1 VAPIAPA
8 AASIRSRERELI
20 ATWAPSCTSAR
31 AMPRPMPLEA
41 PVTSAALPSMP
52 RSTWTQASAPG
63 PRYVASMR
71 LTRAITVVAAG
82 AATAWFL
89 DRRRLL
95 PGRRRQEL
103 PRPPQQASR
112 PPAPAPGPP
121 EPAAVE
127 PEPALADPVFSP
139 SEQPTREQ
147 PAVERGQEPVDVTS
161 LVDDLGAP
169 GSAGREAAI
178 VDAEVVDDDD
188 EQLAKS
194 VRDLIA
200 ILPDVPSRGVSVE
213 VMGGTVL
220 LHGEIDRAGTIRELE
235 ERVRKL
241 DGVAGVRNLL
251 HLPGTPPPS

>member
-1 VAPIAPA
+1 
-8 AASIRSRERELI
+8 
-20 ATWAPSCTSAR
+20 
-31 AMPRPMPLEA
+31 
-41 PVTSAALPSMP
+41 
-52 RSTWTQASAPG
+52 
-63 PRYVASMR
+63 MR
-71 LTRAITVVAAG
+71 LARAITVVAAG

-103 PRPPQQASR
+103 PWPPEQVSR
-112 PPAPAPGPP
+112 SPAPP
-121 EPAAVE
+121 EPAAVEPDPVAVEPEPATVEPDPAAVEAEPPAVE

-147 PAVERGQEPVDVTS
+147 PAVERGPEPVDVTS

-169 GSAGREAAI
+169 GSAGRESAI
-178 VDAEVVDDDD
+178 VDAEVVDDNPDD

>member
-1 VAPIAPA
+1 
-8 AASIRSRERELI
+8 
-20 ATWAPSCTSAR
+20 
-31 AMPRPMPLEA
+31 
-41 PVTSAALPSMP
+41 
-52 RSTWTQASAPG
+52 
-63 PRYVASMR
+63 MR
-71 LTRAITVVAAG
+71 LARAITVVAAG

-103 PRPPQQASR
+103 PWPPEQVSR

-121 EPAAVE
+121 EPAAVEPEPPAVEPEPPAVEPEPPAVE

-147 PAVERGQEPVDVTS
+147 PAVERGPEPVDVTS

-169 GSAGREAAI
+169 GSAGRESAI
-178 VDAEVVDDDD
+178 VDAEVVDDNPDD

-200 ILPDVPSRGVSVE
+200 ILPDVPSGAVSVE

-220 LHGEIDRAGTIRELE
+220 LRGEIDRAGTIRELE

-241 DGVAGVRNLL
+241 DAVAGVRNLL
-251 HLPGTPPPS
+251 HLPGTPPPG